1 MPANT
6 EKEVR
11 LSTADTALV
20 LESQQKLKALVKKIE
35 GVLDKFKAEIS
46 RITAENK
53 RSVRKTGKET
63 KIIQPLGGYWS
74 PVIFEI
80 IGTKDQGLVQ
90 KLAAVQSTVMKD
102 PNFSYS
108 DKLQKM
114 MRYLGDE
121 HRLLLDILAKI
132 QAEFSFERPIT
143 EISAV
148 IDGMRDLC
156 ALIRTRIQQVENI
169 LR

>member
-1 MPANT
+1 MSVNT
-6 EKEVR
+6 EKEAR

-20 LESQQKLKALVKKIE
+20 LESQQELKALVKKIRDI
-35 GVLDKFKAEIS
+35 LDKIKTEIS
-46 RITAENK
+46 RITAESK
-53 RSVRKTGKET
+53 KSVRKTGKEI
-63 KIIQPLGGYWS
+63 KNIRPLGGYWS
-74 PVIFEI
+74 LVIFEI
-80 IGTKDQGLVQ
+80 IGTEDPGMVQ

-121 HRLLLDILAKI
+121 HRLLLDILNKI
-132 QAEFSFERPIT
+132 QAEFSIEKPIT

-156 ALIRTRIQQVENI
+156 DLIRTRIQQVESTFK
-169 LR
+169 